1 MNFSGEFVLQSHF
14 NTYFKYTEDGF
25 VTRKIENGKENVKV
39 LFEIISESS
48 RIITRSSPT
57 PPSSGG
63 YGWQKVCT
71 TQASAKLYNE
81 TLAANKEILSS
92 LAIELANR
100 TYNVSIIIGTYIL
113 TELANAYFANGL
125 NFSYMK
131 QVSYYFYPTGQVVPT
146 QAR

>member
-1 MNFSGEFVLQSHF
+1 MGGRKYVLLKHQPNFIMRLWHPIRRF
-14 NTYFKYTEDGF
+14 
-25 VTRKIENGKENVKV
+25 
-39 LFEIISESS
+39 
-48 RIITRSSPT
+48 
-57 PPSSGG
+57 
-63 YGWQKVCT
+63 
-71 TQASAKLYNE
+71 
-81 TLAANKEILSS
+81 LSL

-125 NFSYMK
+125 NFSYMT